1 MLHDEMPSHECEHGS
16 SASPPTLPPPAPTC
30 TELKKAMMTVT
41 SAWKDANFVLP
52 ENQLDTSAAEDTNME
67 EAV

>member
-1 MLHDEMPSHECEHGS
+1 MSVSERAAIEQL
-16 SASPPTLPPPAPTC
+16 AR

-41 SAWKDANFVLP
+41 SAWKDVNFVLP